1 MQAEAEMFK
10 PHDRTIPSRRELL
23 NREHERVNE
32 ELIRLA
38 LRLGASEVE
47 QREEA

>member
-1 MQAEAEMFK
+1 MQVEVEMFK